1 MKALRAHGF
10 NQRPRFEQ
18 VVGYLER
25 NEPLPLDQ
33 PDRKATSFITS
44 HFYLDDFVQSSE
56 DPNPRPLQHTPL
68 QAIPEEG
75 FRTPAEATD
84 EDVRLARMRGGNR
97 FGEDDLAGALTNNGQ
112 GPPSITG
119 RLRSAADGAQAAADL
134 IGAGAAGL
142 AAAQAFRSQLP
153 QDAAEYVRLNV
164 LPRPGPAQPPPQIIG
179 RPSDVERLLDEAGQR
194 AQEVERGAEAVEEA
208 AVAAEEGEV
217 AVAAE
222 GVGGAFGYLG
232 GLAEGAA
239 ALAPTAG
246 EVAGTLAGAAGVG
259 AAATAGL
266 AVGIAGGAAYGL
278 RGTGW
283 VLENTLFRPQ
293 QSSEDAAVQDIRSA
307 NNMNDATQPQHFSL
321 RSGSSTSGSPASS
334 RTSSQSGFRVQA
346 QSNNTPRPFSWGLNP
361 VALPQSQPS
370 SRASSSSRRSLPP
383 PSFDQLAR
391 DIEAA

>member
-25 NEPLPLDQ
+25 NEPLLDQ

-84 EDVRLARMRGGNR
+84 EDVRLARRVPRRKPLRRGR
-97 FGEDDLAGALTNNGQ
+97 PCRRPEADALTNNGQ

-153 QDAAEYVRLNV
+153 Q
-164 LPRPGPAQPPPQIIG
+164 
-179 RPSDVERLLDEAGQR
+179 ER
-194 AQEVERGAEAVEEA
+194 
-208 AVAAEEGEV
+208 
-217 AVAAE
+217 
-222 GVGGAFGYLG
+222 
-232 GLAEGAA
+232 
-239 ALAPTAG
+239 
-246 EVAGTLAGAAGVG
+246 
-259 AAATAGL
+259 
-266 AVGIAGGAAYGL
+266 
-278 RGTGW
+278 
-283 VLENTLFRPQ
+283 
-293 QSSEDAAVQDIRSA
+293 S
-307 NNMNDATQPQHFSL
+307 
-321 RSGSSTSGSPASS
+321 
-334 RTSSQSGFRVQA
+334 
-346 QSNNTPRPFSWGLNP
+346 
-361 VALPQSQPS
+361 
-370 SRASSSSRRSLPP
+370 
-383 PSFDQLAR
+383 
-391 DIEAA
+391 